1 MRGSLILFILLG
13 FPVLEIFTLVQ
24 LADVI
29 GWWLLAW
36 VIASALAGALLL
48 REAGFAIP
56 ARLFAALQAGHSLNF
71 ALLDSFRTV
80 AAGVLLIFP
89 GVISDFLALILLLL
103 PHPKVSR
110 PASPPPK
117 DGGAIEGEWREA
129 KDGDD
134 HHRLR

>member
-1 MRGSLILFILLG
+1 MRTALILFILLG

-24 LADVI
+24 LADLI

-36 VIASALAGALLL
+36 VVGSALAGGLLL

-80 AAGVLLIFP
+80 LAALLLIFP
-89 GVISDFLALILLLL
+89 GVVSDFLALILLLL
-103 PHPKVSR
+103 PHPKPSR
-110 PASPPPK
+110 PSSQMPGN
-117 DGGAIEGEWREA
+117 DGVIEGEWREA
-129 KDGDD
+129 GDGDE
-134 HHRLR
+134 HRRLR